1 MKTRILLFLLG
12 IGLLNSCVNDDNA
25 DYQSTEINFTEIG
38 KGALFGN
45 GQEGISQSNLTISNT
60 NEWQNLISQMNSVNN
75 VSENFTET
83 DINFNEFTVFAIF
96 LEVKGHGWEIGT
108 ENVIENENNISV
120 TTLENE
126 AINSVMTQPFSIIKI
141 PKTEKTIIVE

>member
-12 IGLLNSCVNDDNA
+12 IGLLISCSNDDNA

-45 GQEGISQSNLTISNT
+45 GQEGISRSNLTISNMT
-60 NEWQNLISQMNSVNN
+60 EWQNLISQMNSVNN
-75 VSENFTET
+75 TTNNFTEI

-96 LEVKGHGWEIGT
+96 LEVKGEGWEIET
-108 ENVIENENNISV
+108 ENVIENQNNISISTV
-120 TTLENE
+120 ETEYAT
-126 AINSVMTQPFSIIKI
+126 SVITQPFSIIKI
-141 PKTEKTIIVE
+141 PKTEKPIIVE